1 MTLSRPQ
8 TQPRRWSLPLP
19 AGRSLALDGR
29 SGRSRVMG
37 IVNVTPD
44 SFSDG
49 GDHLDPGRAVDHALR
64 LAAEGAD
71 LLDLGAESTRPAG
84 STYGAGAAEVS
95 ADEEWRRL
103 APVLTELRRQTD
115 LPLSVDTRKGEV
127 AQRALDAGADLVND
141 VSCLADGELAAVVA
155 AADCPLVLMHSRGD
169 AATMQRLAAY
179 GDVAAEVRD
188 ELAAALARAAAAGI
202 DRERVI
208 LDPGLGF
215 AKVGDDNFRLLAR
228 LDVLAALGRPLLV
241 GASRKSFL
249 GRASGVDEPARRVAA
264 SVAAALWASRT
275 GAAVVRVHDVAPTVQ
290 ALAVLRHLAEAAPEA
305 EADPGT
311 KAAVAPPVL
320 QVAPGLEGTP

>member
-1 MTLSRPQ
+1 MTLPRLQ
-8 TQPRRWSLPLP
+8 TQPRRWDLPLP
-19 AGRSLALDGR
+19 DGRNLALDTRPGHA
-29 SGRSRVMG
+29 RVMG

-49 GDHLDPGRAVDHALR
+49 GAYLDPGRAVEHALA
-64 LAAEGAD
+64 LAAAGAD

-84 STYGAGAAEVS
+84 ATYGAGAADVP

-103 APVLTELRRQTD
+103 EPVLTALRRQTD

-127 AQRALDAGADLVND
+127 ARRALAAGADLVND
-141 VSCLADGELAAVVA
+141 VSCLADAELAAAVA
-155 AADCPLVLMHSRGD
+155 EAGCPLVLMHSRGD
-169 AATMQRLAAY
+169 ASTMQRLADY

-188 ELAAALARAAAAGI
+188 ELAAALARAADAGI
-202 DRERVI
+202 EAERVI

-249 GRASGVDEPARRVAA
+249 GRASGVREPARRVPA
-264 SVAAALWASRT
+264 SLAAALWASRA
-275 GAAVVRVHDVAPTVQ
+275 GAAVVRVHDVGPTVE
-290 ALAVLRHLAEAAPEA
+290 ALAVLRRLAEMEREP
-305 EADPGT
+305 
-311 KAAVAPPVL
+311 APPSERSE
-320 QVAPGLEGTP
+320 APRPLEAGP